1 MRLNPFNTD
10 NIDVRGGGGS
20 SRFPGGG
27 AGQLGCGTII
37 IAGIVS
43 LLFGTDFGHTIA
55 VFDSVDQATSGS
67 RQADGARA
75 NMTEEQ
81 LCTENAYSTEA
92 CNALQSLNATWEPVF
107 AQANVEFR
115 QPFLKLFVN
124 NVKTEGCGSA
134 TSAVGPF
141 YCPRDGGIYLDTSFY
156 DTMKNQ
162 LGAGGDFA
170 RLYVV
175 AHEYGHHIQNLTGLA
190 SQVRSLQQRNPRD
203 ANQLQVRME
212 LQADCYAGVWAGKN
226 RNLIDPGD
234 FEEGM
239 EAASAIGDDAISE
252 RMGGRVSPENF
263 THGTSEQRMEALR
276 LGMRSG
282 DDTTCDRY
290 FAPESF

>member
-1 MRLNPFNTD
+1 MRLNPFDTD
-10 NIDVRGGGGS
+10 NIDVRSSSGG
-20 SRFPGGG
+20 RFPGGG

-43 LLFGTDFGHTIA
+43 LLFGTDLGQTIA
-55 VFDSVDQATSGS
+55 VFDTVDQATSGEARS
-67 RQADGARA
+67 SGQTVSTDEQAICTRSEYA
-75 NMTEEQ
+75 N
-81 LCTENAYSTEA
+81 EA
-92 CNALQSLNATWEPVF
+92 CRALDSLNTTWEPVF
-107 AQANVEFR
+107 QQAGIGFQR
-115 QPFLKLFVN
+115 PYLDLFEGGRVD
-124 NVKTEGCGSA
+124 TEGCGSA
-134 TSAVGPF
+134 TAAVGPF
-141 YCPRDGGIYLDTSFY
+141 YCPADNSIYIDTSFY
-156 DTMKNQ
+156 DTMARE

-170 RLYVV
+170 RVYVI

-190 SQVRSLQQRNPRD
+190 GQVRSAQQQSPQN

-226 RNLIDPGD
+226 RDLIEPGD

-239 EAASAIGDDAISE
+239 RAAAAIGDDAISE

-282 DDTTCDRY
+282 DDRVCDRY

>member
-10 NIDVRGGGGS
+10 NIDVRSSSG

-27 AGQLGCGTII
+27 KGQLGCGTIV

-43 LLFGTDFGHTIA
+43 LLFGTDLGQTIG
-55 VFDSVDQATSGS
+55 VVDSISQTTGSAQTGGGTASTDEQAICTRSEY
-67 RQADGARA
+67 A
-75 NMTEEQ
+75 TE
-81 LCTENAYSTEA
+81 T
-92 CNALQSLNATWEPVF
+92 CNALDSLNTTWEPVF
-107 AQANVEFR
+107 QRAGIAFQR
-115 QPFLKLFVN
+115 PYLDLFQNGRVD
-124 NVKTEGCGSA
+124 TQGCGSA
-134 TSAVGPF
+134 TAAVGPF
-141 YCPRDGGIYLDTSFY
+141 YCPADKSIYIDTSFY
-156 DTMKNQ
+156 DTMKRQ

-170 RLYVV
+170 RVYVV

-190 SQVRSLQQRNPRD
+190 SQVRSAQQQNPRR

-226 RNLIDPGD
+226 RDLIEPGD

-239 EAASAIGDDAISE
+239 RAASAIGDDAISE
-252 RMGGRVSPENF
+252 RMGGRASPENF

>member
-10 NIDVRGGGGS
+10 NIDVRGGGG

-43 LLFGTDFGHTIA
+43 LLFGTDLGQTIA
-55 VFDSVDQATSGS
+55 VFDSVDQATNGG
-67 RQADGARA
+67 QVA
-75 NMTEEQ
+75 NSQGKMSEEE
-81 LCTENAYSTEA
+81 LCSSSQYATEA
-92 CNALQSLNATWEPVF
+92 CNALQSLNKTWEPVF
-107 AQANVEFR
+107 AQANVGFE
-115 QPFLKLFVN
+115 QPFLYLFSGGVN
-124 NVKTEGCGSA
+124 TEGCGSA
-134 TSAVGPF
+134 SSAVGPF
-141 YCPRDGGIYLDTSFY
+141 YCPADGGIYLDTGFY
-156 DTMKNQ
+156 DVMQRQ

-190 SQVRSLQQRNPRD
+190 AQVRSLQQRSPRD
-203 ANQLQVRME
+203 ANALQVRME

-226 RNLIDPGD
+226 SDLIEPGD

-239 EAASAIGDDAISE
+239 EAAAAIGDDAISE
-252 RMGGRVSPENF
+252 RMGGRASPESF